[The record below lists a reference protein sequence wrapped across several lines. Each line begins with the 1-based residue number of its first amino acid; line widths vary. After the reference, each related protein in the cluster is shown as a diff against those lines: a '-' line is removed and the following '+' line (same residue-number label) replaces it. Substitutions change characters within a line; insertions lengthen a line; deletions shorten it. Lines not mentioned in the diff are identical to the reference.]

1 MKRLFAMLLLAAFAC
16 APLAA
21 CNTTKGFGKD
31 LQKVGEKM
39 EGAADDTGG
48 TDPR

>member
-1 MKRLFAMLLLAAFAC
+1 MKRLFAVLLLVAFAC

-21 CNTTKGFGKD
+21 CNTTKGFAKD

>member
-1 MKRLFAMLLLAAFAC
+1 MKRLIALTLLALFSMS
-16 APLAA
+16 LVTA
-21 CNTTKGFGKD
+21 CNTTKGLGKD

-39 EGAADDTGG
+39 EGAAEKTGG

>member
-1 MKRLFAMLLLAAFAC
+1 MKRLI
-16 APLAA
+16 PLALLIAFSASLLGA

-39 EGAADDTGG
+39 EGKADETGG
-48 TDPR
+48 TDPN